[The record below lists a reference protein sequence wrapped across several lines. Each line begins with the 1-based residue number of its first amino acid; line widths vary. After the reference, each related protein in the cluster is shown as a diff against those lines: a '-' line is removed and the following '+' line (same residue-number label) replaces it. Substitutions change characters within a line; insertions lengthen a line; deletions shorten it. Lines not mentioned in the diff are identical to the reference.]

1 MTTPMTDREKVVKLA
16 TEVMGWTMRPPRRLK
31 EPDYPCFGMD
41 LDAMATFYEWEDG
54 SVSFRGW
61 NPLDSISD
69 AYEMESRIPVAL
81 RDEYCRA
88 LWNSFADIK
97 TPWRSKFEGYW
108 FFTHAT
114 ARQRCDAAISAL
126 EAQHG

>member
-16 TEVMGWTMRPPRRLK
+16 TEVMGWTMRPARRLK

-69 AYEMESRIPVAL
+69 AMEMQAKIPEAL
-81 RDEYCRA
+81 HWYYVTELLKLIEPDTREYPST
-88 LWNSFADIK
+88 N
-97 TPWRSKFEGYW
+97 TYW
-108 FFTHAT
+108 MLANAT

-126 EAQHG
+126 EAQR